1 MAIEDLSVVAN
12 HKHEWAAKRIADR
25 IAMDAGK
32 NYPREALEAAK
43 GIETVLEVQ
52 IKKCRE
58 DYEFALEGVKN
69 FQENLY
75 ALIKQDDDHQ
85 KSFSEQMGQ
94 TTDLLNRLYVEID
107 EIVPTSVF
115 PSSLID
121 DPNVTDPEAAEHYKD
136 ALDALSFDESVE
148 FSKNQERLKRVLKNK
163 NKLLDWDK
171 EWQEA
176 MPPKLKEARRN

>member
-12 HKHEWAAKRIADR
+12 HQHETAAKRIADR

-69 FQENLY
+69 FQDNLY
-75 ALIKQDDDHQ
+75 GLMKLDDEHQ

-94 TTDLLNRLYVEID
+94 TTDLLHRLYAEID

-121 DPNVTDPEAAEHYKD
+121 DPNLPDPEAADHYKD
-136 ALDALSFDESVE
+136 ALNGLSYDETIE
-148 FSKNQERLKRVLKNK
+148 FNK
-163 NKLLDWDK
+163 
-171 EWQEA
+171 
-176 MPPKLKEARRN
+176 